1 MSYAVWNLTHLA
13 NFGMTL
19 FFVLSGF
26 VIHWNYRNVV
36 QQPSG
41 LWAFFVA
48 RWSRLYPLFLVLFVV
63 GTIYGVATK
72 GQAWRMAE
80 MTPYFLTFTT
90 SWWYWQFDGA
100 YIFDGLN
107 NAVLGV
113 TWSLATEAFFYCT
126 YPLLAPLTSKLSQ
139 RGAAV
144 GLVVAGAV
152 GAAMSLAFISYS
164 NEIIAFAS
172 KYLGITTGS
181 QFLFWLGFHS
191 PWMRFPSFLVGVFAA
206 QLSLSGF
213 RIRPIVADI
222 VAVLCLVAIF
232 ALAQQRTLTAMVD
245 SSVLALCF
253 AGICLCASIPRSL
266 FALALSMP
274 LMIWGGEAS
283 YSLYLLHDPIVWLSA
298 RAAFGLHLPVPAL
311 WLTLSIAVAVIVAR
325 LSYERIERP
334 AQRFFRAVGGHM
346 FGLRPR
352 RGIDP
357 DDGDRGER
365 IGDDAHMESAPERVS
380 VTSR

>member
-1 MSYAVWNLTHLA
+1 MAEHQANQKQSHVAALDGLRFVAALSVVVSHATYQIYPPGNWEGMSYAVWNLTHLA

-26 VIHWNYRNVV
+26 VIHWNYRSVV
-36 QQPSG
+36 QQPGG

-48 RWSRLYPLFLVLFVV
+48 RWSRLYPLFLIFIV

-152 GAAMSLAFISYS
+152 GAAMSLAFVSYS

-172 KYLGITTGS
+172 KHLGITTGS

-206 QLSLSGF
+206 QLSLSGL
-213 RIRPIVADI
+213 PDTADRGRHCRSPLLGRD
-222 VAVLCLVAIF
+222 LC
-232 ALAQQRTLTAMVD
+232 
-245 SSVLALCF
+245 S
-253 AGICLCASIPRSL
+253 
-266 FALALSMP
+266 
-274 LMIWGGEAS
+274 
-283 YSLYLLHDPIVWLSA
+283 
-298 RAAFGLHLPVPAL
+298 
-311 WLTLSIAVAVIVAR
+311 
-325 LSYERIERP
+325 RP
-334 AQRFFRAVGGHM
+334 AQDLDSHGRLERACDLFRRHLPLRFDPALIVRIGSVHAAHDLG
-346 FGLRPR
+346 R
-352 RGIDP
+352 RGQLFP
-357 DDGDRGER
+357 L
-365 IGDDAHMESAPERVS
+365 SAA
-380 VTSR
+380 